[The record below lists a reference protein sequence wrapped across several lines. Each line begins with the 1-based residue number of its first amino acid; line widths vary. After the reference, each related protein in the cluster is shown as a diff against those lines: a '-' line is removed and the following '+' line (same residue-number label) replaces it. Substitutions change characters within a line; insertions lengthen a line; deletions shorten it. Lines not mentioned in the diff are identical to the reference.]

1 PTLPLHDAL
10 PICNATVTFP
20 SHTGSWALPG
30 SRPRTPP
37 FYAFVSLFLRTSRQV
52 STCSSYFAH
61 RTVEPMATPVVPP
74 AQRPGV
80 SGSEGSPEPRTERSR
95 PQVSAPTLSCVL
107 LTMGTRPAEPR
118 RAIASVPEQDDADVE
133 VVVVSNGADLPELPE
148 GIKTVLLPETVGIPA
163 GRNHGVRAC

>member
-1 PTLPLHDAL
+1 SPPADSS
-10 PICNATVTFP
+10 NATVTFP

-52 STCSSYFAH
+52 PTCSSYFAH

-107 LTMGTRPAEPR
+107 LTMGTRPADLR
-118 RAIASVPEQDDADVE
+118 RAITSVLAQGAPDVA
-133 VVVVSNGADLPELPE
+133 VGLVSDGADL
-148 GIKTVLLPETVGIPA
+148 
-163 GRNHGVRAC
+163 